1 MSRVPTLHERA
12 AGVLL
17 HVTSLPGTGP
27 TGELGAEAYAFV
39 DFLAAAGQRWW
50 QVLPLHP
57 PAAGDSPYTADSIM
71 AGNPLLIDLT
81 ALVRDGWLTEA
92 EAAPPA
98 QRRADAC
105 DFPAARRFKTARLRR
120 AHQRF
125 RSEAGR
131 RERHALARFCQAHAA
146 WLGDYALFKALKE
159 RFRGK
164 PWTEWPPAVRTR
176 RERTLEA
183 LRETLAVPI
192 ERHCF
197 VQWQFHQQWQALKR
211 YAERQ
216 GVGLIGDVPI
226 YPALDSADV
235 WANQAVFHLDAQGRP
250 KVVAGVPPD
259 DYSATGQL
267 WGNPVYRWDA
277 MRRRGYRLWMQRLQ
291 AALEQ
296 LHVLR
301 LDHFIGFVRYWEV
314 SAKARDA
321 RGGRFRQ
328 GPGEAFFRAVEGTL
342 GRLPFI
348 AEDLGLVTPA
358 VTALRERLA
367 MPGMRV
373 LQFGL
378 GNSTGDSDNLPHRF
392 PEASVVY
399 TGTHDNE
406 TAQGWWRRVTGTR
419 RRRGQGDQAAIVQAY
434 LGADGQPVHWA
445 MIRAVYQSVAHVA
458 MVPAQD
464 LLGLGNG
471 ARMNRPGV
479 ARGNWRWR
487 LSPGA
492 LDRALAEDLF
502 RLTAATGRAP
512 RRTNRRKDA

>member
-1 MSRVPTLHERA
+1 MTRIPTLHERS

-17 HVTSLPGTGP
+17 HVTSLPGAAP
-27 TGELGAEAYAFV
+27 TGELGAEALAFV
-39 DFLAAAGQRWW
+39 DFLVAAGQRWW
-50 QVLPLHP
+50 QLLPLHP

-81 ALVRDGWLTEA
+81 ALVRDGWLTAEEA
-92 EAAPPA
+92 VPPT
-98 QRRADAC
+98 QRRADTC

-120 AHQRF
+120 AHRRF
-125 RSEAGR
+125 RAGAGG
-131 RERHALARFCQAHAA
+131 RERAALAAFCQAQAA
-146 WLGDYALFKALKE
+146 WLGDYALFKALKAH
-159 RFRGK
+159 FRGV
-164 PWTEWPPAVRTR
+164 PWTQWPSAVRTR
-176 RERTLEA
+176 RTHTLA
-183 LRETLAVPI
+183 KLRQELAVPI
-192 ERHCF
+192 EQICF
-197 VQWQFHQQWQALKR
+197 VQWQFHRQWQDLKQ
-211 YAERQ
+211 YAERR

-235 WANQAVFHLDAQGRP
+235 WANQAVFQLDAQGQPR
-250 KVVAGVPPD
+250 VVAGVPPD

-267 WGNPVYRWDA
+267 WGNPVYRWNA

-291 AALEQ
+291 AALA
-296 LHVLR
+296 LVDVLR

-321 RGGRFRQ
+321 REGRFRQ
-328 GPGEAFFRAVEGTL
+328 GPGEAFFRAVEGAL

-348 AEDLGLVTPA
+348 AEDLGLVIPA

-378 GNSTGDSDNLPHRF
+378 GDAGGNSDHLPHRF

-406 TAQGWWRRVTGTR
+406 TAQGWWQRVTGSR
-419 RRRGQGDQAAIVQAY
+419 PRRGQGDPAATARAY

-445 MIRAVYQSVAHVA
+445 MIRAVFQSVAHVA

-464 LLGLGNG
+464 VLGLDNG

-487 LSPGA
+487 LTAGA
-492 LDRALAEDLF
+492 LDGVLAEELA

-512 RRTNRRKDA
+512 QHNHERKDS